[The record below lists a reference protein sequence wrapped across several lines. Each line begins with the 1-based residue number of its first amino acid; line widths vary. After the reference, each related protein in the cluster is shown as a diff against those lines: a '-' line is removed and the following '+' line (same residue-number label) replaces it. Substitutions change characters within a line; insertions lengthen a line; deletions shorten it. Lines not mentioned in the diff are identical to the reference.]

1 MSETEAG
8 AAAATAGMASALEGR
23 RERAEDLELRHAW
36 TLWLK
41 FAGAGEERAVEVGT
55 ARTARQFWGLYNPVG
70 LLARAN
76 HTASAARGLGL
87 TVTAPTK
94 CDVFLMRAGVRP
106 EWEDPAHADGGF
118 YSFRVP
124 RHADSAEAALT
135 ATLASVVSG
144 QDAFEGV
151 TGVNAR
157 VRPALVGIDVWYRR
171 GAQHGLR
178 RALEGVIARAHIAC
192 DVPADGSSPVRCL
205 TWRVAARRP
214 SDSAAPA
221 PAGTAPVP
229 AAVAP
234 PAEKTDVSV
243 AADDDGGDA

>member
-1 MSETEAG
+1 MSVAETETEG
-8 AAAATAGMASALEGR
+8 ETTTTKAAASVAEEGALPKN
-23 RERAEDLELRHAW
+23 AEDLELRHAW

-41 FAGAGEERAVEVGT
+41 FAGAGEERAAEVGT

-76 HTASAARGLGL
+76 HTATAARGLGL

-106 EWEDPAHADGGF
+106 EWEDAAHADGGF
-118 YSFRVP
+118 CSFRVP
-124 RHADSAEAALT
+124 RRADAGDAALA

-157 VRPALVGIDVWYRR
+157 VRPALVGIDVWHRR
-171 GAQHGLR
+171 GAAHALR

-192 DVPADGSSPVRCL
+192 DAPPDGGSPVRCL
-205 TWRVAARRP
+205 TWRVAARRAP
-214 SDSAAPA
+214 SAAAAAAAAADA
-221 PAGTAPVP
+221 PADVP
-229 AAVAP
+229 P
-234 PAEKTDVSV
+234 E
-243 AADDDGGDA
+243 GGDAAADA

>member
-1 MSETEAG
+1 M
-8 AAAATAGMASALEGR
+8 
-23 RERAEDLELRHAW
+23 REKPDDLELRHAW

-41 FAGAGEERAVEVGT
+41 FAGAGEESAVEVGT
-55 ARTARQFWGLYNPVG
+55 ARTARQFWSLYNPVG

-76 HTASAARGLGL
+76 HTATAARGLAL

-124 RHADSAEAALT
+124 RQADAAEAALT

-178 RALEGVIARAHIAC
+178 RALEGVIARGHIAC
-192 DVPADGSSPVRCL
+192 DTPPDGGSPVRCL
-205 TWRVAARRP
+205 TWRVSARRS
-214 SDSAAPA
+214 SDAAATASSTAAAADKTDTQAPA
-221 PAGTAPVP
+221 
-229 AAVAP
+229 AAA
-234 PAEKTDVSV
+234 AATDV
-243 AADDDGGDA
+243 